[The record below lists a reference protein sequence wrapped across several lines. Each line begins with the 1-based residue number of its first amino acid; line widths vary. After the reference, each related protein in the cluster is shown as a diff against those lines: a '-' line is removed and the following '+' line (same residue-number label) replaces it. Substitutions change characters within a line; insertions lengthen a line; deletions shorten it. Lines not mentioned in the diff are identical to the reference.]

1 MRLALLGPADGDV
14 SALARGAASALDK
27 LEADRVVYLG
37 IDDAMDQ
44 VVAGWA
50 ALLGASLPLA
60 TRAAAL
66 LDADA
71 TTIHAELEREHARR
85 RLGRLSSL
93 AGPKARA
100 IELMQE
106 RLILLVDD
114 KAILD
119 EEDLIPA
126 SVIVFGRGEPTLRR
140 VGSRVFICPGMPAK
154 RTQGLLL
161 LDEGDALSG
170 LIAVQC
176 DLDGEQVSREV
187 LDTGKSVKLRV
198 QGAI

>member
-1 MRLALLGPADGDV
+1 VRLALLGPADGDI

-27 LEADRVVYLG
+27 LEADKVVYLG
-37 IDDAMDQ
+37 VDDAMDQ
-44 VVAGWA
+44 VVAGWTT
-50 ALLGASLPLA
+50 LLGASLPLTA
-60 TRAAAL
+60 RAAAL

-71 TTIHAELEREHARR
+71 TTLRAELEREHARR
-85 RLGRLSSL
+85 RLGRLRSL

-106 RLILLVDD
+106 RLVLMVDD

-119 EEDLIPA
+119 EEDLLPA

-140 VGSRVFICPGMPAK
+140 VGTRVFLCPGMPAK

-161 LDEGDALSG
+161 LDEGDPLTG
-170 LIAVQC
+170 LVAVHY
-176 DLDGEQVSREV
+176 DIEGEQVSREV
-187 LDTGKSVKLRV
+187 LDTSKSVKLRV
-198 QGAI
+198 QGAM